1 VLLYPERVIGNVTTA
16 VTAMPPKREAGT
28 ATAAPA
34 KKLKVEDGEVPV
46 TKGIASMAKY
56 LQEYDKA

>member
-1 VLLYPERVIGNVTTA
+1 VNGNDTTA

-34 KKLKVEDGEVPV
+34 KKLKVEDGEVPAA
-46 TKGIASMAKY
+46 KGIASMAKY
-56 LQEYDKA
+56 LQE